1 MSSVVGLISFVVVES
16 IGSSNQEMKPNLP
29 NPACGLH
36 TSCLGLIQL
45 ISGLILIEF
54 LDWFELIHQ
63 SEMKS
68 KNSTTG
74 N

>member
-36 TSCLGLIQL
+36 TSCLAFINSAFLFINWNQDS
-45 ISGLILIEF
+45 ISAIES
-54 LDWFELIHQ
+54 DW
-63 SEMKS
+63 
-68 KNSTTG
+68 N
-74 N
+74 